1 MRKIP
6 FILGPL
12 LILAGGWLL
21 LFTFGFAS
29 MTDPALEGW
38 TWWQEFWQ
46 RVFTNGL
53 STVVTGLGLIVLGFR
68 VAASGGRKPTE
79 PPPSSRGEHDR

>member
-1 MRKIP
+1 MRKLP

-21 LFTFGFAS
+21 LFTFAFAS
-29 MTDPALEGW
+29 MIDPALEGW
-38 TWWQEFWQ
+38 TWWKEFWQ

-53 STVVTGLGLIVLGFR
+53 PGLFIGLGLIVLGFR
-68 VAASGGRKPTE
+68 VAASGGRDSNE
-79 PPPSSRGEHDR
+79 PPPSSRGELDR

>member
-29 MTDPALEGW
+29 MIDPALEGW
-38 TWWQEFWQ
+38 TWWKEFWQ

-53 STVVTGLGLIVLGFR
+53 STLVTGLGLIVLGFW
-68 VAASGGRKPTE
+68 VAASGGRKSTE
-79 PPPSSRGEHDR
+79 PPTSERREPDR